1 MATSKGHSE
10 ERIGAMDRRN
20 FRVLAGSLAVV
31 LALAAPAQAQQTK
44 NIRFVLDWAFQG
56 QQAVFTLPVSDGTFA
71 RSHLNVTVDRGVGS
85 GDTVSKVASGAYDIG
100 VADLYSMVRF
110 MGENPGRPLIAVFMV
125 NDKSALAVE
134 TMAKGAIAKPQD
146 LNGKSIAAP
155 AGDASRQLFP
165 LFAAVNNIDQNSIKW
180 LNVSPELREPM
191 LIRGEADAVTGNVP
205 TVLLNMQAV
214 NIPGDAVRV
223 MAYANYGVG
232 LYGLALVTRPEFA
245 EQNVD
250 AVRDF
255 IRGTVHGLN
264 RMIKDPVA
272 AVASVKTRDPLIN
285 DKVEQD
291 RIKMTLDYAIIT
303 PNVLDNGYSNVDMA
317 RLAGTLGQVAPAFNM
332 KTTPAA
338 SQVYTDK
345 YLPPRAELK
354 VAR

>member
-1 MATSKGHSE
+1 M
-10 ERIGAMDRRN
+10 ERRR
-20 FRVLAGSLAVV
+20 FWILAGA
-31 LALAAPAQAQQTK
+31 LALVSTLSGPAQAQQSK

-56 QQAVFTLPVSDGTFA
+56 QQAAFTLPVSDGTFA
-71 RSHLNVTVDRGVGS
+71 RYHLNVTVDRGVGS

-100 VADLYSMVRF
+100 QADLYSMVRF

-134 TMAKGAIAKPQD
+134 TMAKSGITKPQD

-165 LFAAVNNIDQNSIKW
+165 LFATVNNIDQGSIKW

-191 LIRGEADAVTGNVP
+191 LIRGDADAITGNVP
-205 TVLLNMQAV
+205 TVLINMQAV
-214 NIPGDAVRV
+214 NIPADAVRV

-245 EQNVD
+245 EQNAE

-264 RMIKDPVA
+264 RMIQDPAA
-272 AVASVKTRDPLIN
+272 AVASVKGRDPLIN
-285 DKVEQD
+285 EKAEQD

-317 RLAGTLGQVAPAFNM
+317 RLDNTLAQVAPAFNM
-332 KTTPAA
+332 KATPGAN
-338 SQVYTDK
+338 QVYTDK

>member
-1 MATSKGHSE
+1 MVRS
-10 ERIGAMDRRN
+10 
-20 FRVLAGSLAVV
+20 RVWVLSASLA
-31 LALAAPAQAQQTK
+31 AMIAAPAQAQQTK

-71 RSHLNVTVDRGVGS
+71 RYHLNVTVDRGVGS

-100 VADLYSMVRF
+100 LADLYSMVRF

-134 TMAKGAIAKPQD
+134 TMAKSGIAKPQD

-165 LFAAVNNIDQNSIKW
+165 LFATVNKIDQGSIKW
-180 LNVSPELREPM
+180 FNVSPELREPM

-205 TVLLNMQAV
+205 TVLINMQAV
-214 NIPGDAVRV
+214 SIAADAVRV

-245 EQNVD
+245 EQNAD

-264 RMIKDPVA
+264 RMIKDPA
-272 AVASVKTRDPLIN
+272 GAVASVKTRDPLIN

-317 RLAGTLGQVAPAFNM
+317 RLEGTLAQVAPAFNM
-332 KTTPAA
+332 KATPVAT
-338 SQVYTDK
+338 QVYTDK

>member
-1 MATSKGHSE
+1 MQRPGLSTFASG
-10 ERIGAMDRRN
+10 
-20 FRVLAGSLAVV
+20 LASL
-31 LALAAPAQAQQTK
+31 LMLAAPAQGQQTK
-44 NIRFVLDWAFQG
+44 NIRLVLDWAFQG
-56 QQAVFTLPVSDGTFA
+56 QQAAFTLPVSDGTFA
-71 RSHLNVTVDRGVGS
+71 RYHLNVTVDRGVGS

-100 VADLYSMVRF
+100 QADLYSMVRF

-134 TMAKGAIAKPQD
+134 AMAKSGIAKPTD

-165 LFAAVNNIDQNSIKW
+165 LFATVNKIDHASIKW

-191 LIRGEADAVTGNVP
+191 LITGEADAITGNVP
-205 TVLLNMQAV
+205 TVLINMQAV
-214 NIPGDAVRV
+214 NIAADAVRV

-245 EQNVD
+245 EQNAD

-264 RMIKDPVA
+264 RMIKEPAA
-272 AVASVKTRDPLIN
+272 AVASVKGRDPLIN

-317 RLAGTLGQVAPAFNM
+317 RLENTLAQVAPAFNM
-332 KTTPAA
+332 KTTPPA
-338 SQVYTDK
+338 SQIYTDK
-345 YLPPRAELK
+345 YLPPRAELR

>member
-1 MATSKGHSE
+1 MLGSNKIRALSAGLVIAAMA
-10 ERIGAMDRRN
+10 
-20 FRVLAGSLAVV
+20 
-31 LALAAPAQAQQTK
+31 AAPVEAQQTK
-44 NIRFVLDWAFQG
+44 NIRLVLDWAFQG
-56 QQAVFTLPVSDGTFA
+56 QQGIFTLPASDGTFA
-71 RSHLNVTVDRGVGS
+71 RYHLNVTVDRGVGS

-100 VADLYSMVRF
+100 QADLYSMVRF

-134 TMAKGAIAKPQD
+134 TMSKSNIVKPQD

-165 LFAAVNNIDQNSIKW
+165 LFATVNGIDQGSIKW

-191 LIRGEADAVTGNVP
+191 LIRGEADAVSGNVP
-205 TVLLNMQAV
+205 TVLINMQAV
-214 NIPGDAVRV
+214 NIPIDAVRV

-232 LYGLALVTRPEFA
+232 LYGLALITRPEFA
-245 EQNVD
+245 EQNPD

-264 RMIKDPVA
+264 RMIQDPAA
-272 AVASVKTRDPLIN
+272 AVASAKTRDPLLI
-285 DKVEQD
+285 DKVEMD

-303 PNVLDNGYSNVDMA
+303 PNVLEHGYSNVDMG
-317 RLAGTLGQVAPAFNM
+317 RLASTLAQVAPAFNM
-332 KTTPAA
+332 KAPLPAT
-338 SQVYTDK
+338 QVYTDK
-345 YLPPRAELK
+345 YLPPRDELK